1 MKSRFFKMKPK
12 SLQNIKAT
20 FWSSCKSS
28 WKWSFPVDFISWR
41 GKTASELF
49 KASVHMN
56 LTSTASQLLDNQW
69 SNSLITALLCLQHFF
84 QKIGSCPFLSF
95 LCLSWLLEKQSGRDG
110 FYSWISALY
119 NYILHM
125 YNKQKVAPFSHLAV
139 LNLCCQFWLL
149 YLCFETI
156 PTTAQGLVT
165 LIKLF

>member
-1 MKSRFFKMKPK
+1 MGVWVAPTKKKKNQNFPKMKSRFFKMKPK

-28 WKWSFPVDFISWR
+28 WKSSFPVDFISWR

-84 QKIGSCPFLSF
+84 SKRS
-95 LCLSWLLEKQSGRDG
+95 
-110 FYSWISALY
+110 
-119 NYILHM
+119 
-125 YNKQKVAPFSHLAV
+125 
-139 LNLCCQFWLL
+139 
-149 YLCFETI
+149 
-156 PTTAQGLVT
+156 GLVPSSLSCVCLGCWRNSQEEMGFT
-165 LIKLF
+165 LESVLSINTYYTCKTSKRWLHSVI